1 MPIDSQPWRALGIER
16 APLSRRSDSSLSAAS
31 EISQGAAV
39 AAARRESPPGG
50 VTAGPTGPV
59 RRPLDSSPRRRP
71 SRACVLRRR
80 LLCGP
85 ECRTVMATGTLVAPY
100 QMAKVRFGALGMR
113 WLANPRRRRADPGRL
128 SAALRVLAVLSVLWG
143 LIATG
148 FAGAQTPGPGPVY
161 RIEIQGVIDLGV
173 APYLRRVL
181 REAEATDASAVVLD
195 INTPGGRLDAAL
207 DMKNA
212 LLETD
217 IPTVAFV
224 NREAYSAGALIAIST
239 DRIYMAPG
247 AVLGA
252 ATPVTGQG
260 ETADEKTVSA
270 VRSAFRSVAEATGR
284 NPDAAAAMVDP
295 RVEVEG
301 LDGPDTLLT
310 LTVSEALA
318 WDYAEAELATFA
330 DVLEAEGL
338 AGQELVD
345 TSPGFAEAVVR
356 FVTNPVVASILIA
369 VGFLGLLIEIQTPGF
384 GVGGIVGI
392 LSLALFFWGHLLAGL
407 AGWEGIALVGAG
419 LALIAVEV
427 FVIPGFGM
435 AGILGVA
442 AFLAGIY
449 VSLIGTL
456 PSTDDFLQAA
466 LMVTAALLA
475 IVVGAL
481 LSLRFLPR
489 RSMGGL
495 VLNDRLLRWS
505 TGTPATARPDA
516 PVYGTQNVPGSLVG
530 AVGRAVNDLH
540 PAGTAVINGQRVDVV
555 AEEGYVAA
563 GSAVEVI
570 LDEGYRRVVRG
581 LTPGVTPQTTTKPM
595 E

>member
-1 MPIDSQPWRALGIER
+1 
-16 APLSRRSDSSLSAAS
+16 
-31 EISQGAAV
+31 
-39 AAARRESPPGG
+39 
-50 VTAGPTGPV
+50 
-59 RRPLDSSPRRRP
+59 
-71 SRACVLRRR
+71 
-80 LLCGP
+80 
-85 ECRTVMATGTLVAPY
+85 
-100 QMAKVRFGALGMR
+100 MR